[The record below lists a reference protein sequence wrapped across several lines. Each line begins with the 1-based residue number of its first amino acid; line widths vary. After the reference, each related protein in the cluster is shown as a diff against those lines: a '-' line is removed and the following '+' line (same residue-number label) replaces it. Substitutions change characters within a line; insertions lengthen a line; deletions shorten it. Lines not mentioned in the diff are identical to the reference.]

1 MSLWTPGG
9 EVPVDRGGGP
19 AEPDT
24 ARPGPGGVER
34 PSPTRCWPRR
44 RPRPG
49 IDLES
54 LSPDERAQLE
64 DMLPEMA
71 EAQSRL
77 ASTPA
82 AQVLAN
88 HLGGIYELARI
99 HLSQDPPQFDEA
111 SLAIDAFAAVLDA
124 VEPRLGEDGAGPP
137 RRPAPTRDG
146 LRPAARAGRRH
157 RPTDPLTR

>member
-9 EVPVDRGGGP
+9 EVPVDRGGTP
-19 AEPDT
+19 EPDT
-24 ARPGPGGVER
+24 ARPGPDRAAISDEVLAEAAAAAGL
-34 PSPTRCWPRR
+34 
-44 RPRPG
+44 
-49 IDLES
+49 DLES

-64 DMLPEMA
+64 DMLTEMA

-124 VEPRLGEDGAGPP
+124 VEPRLGEDG
-137 RRPAPTRDG
+137 PALRDALRQLADG
-146 LRPAARAGRRH
+146 LRPAPRAGRA
-157 RPTDPLTR
+157 TDRLTH